1 MRGHCAHLMP
11 FWISLVFNSTS
22 SLNLNPQAVEIQQ
35 LKVEKL
41 QDAQMIKKKKKFYL
55 YEQIEVKILNILPS
69 FHAQVSLLL

>member
-1 MRGHCAHLMP
+1 MP
-11 FWISLVFNSTS
+11 FWISLVFNSSS

-55 YEQIEVKILNILPS
+55 DEQIEVKILNILPS